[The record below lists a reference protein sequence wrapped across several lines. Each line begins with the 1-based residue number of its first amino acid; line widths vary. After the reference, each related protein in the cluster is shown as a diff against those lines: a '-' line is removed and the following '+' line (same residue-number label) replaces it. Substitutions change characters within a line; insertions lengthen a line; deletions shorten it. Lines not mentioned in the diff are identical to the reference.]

1 MRGFLV
7 INSFKKNLK
16 KKNVTVSFLFANKQ
30 TNKKLQ
36 RLRTVSETR
45 LIHQHADSSVADN
58 IIKLQQRRNKEQN
71 KQKKEGPGCWGK
83 KENLDSRIRSIVWI
97 FTGSNNSL
105 ELKQLL

>member
-1 MRGFLV
+1 MSLYH
-7 INSFKKNLK
+7 SYL
-16 KKNVTVSFLFANKQ
+16 Q

-71 KQKKEGPGCWGK
+71 KQKKEGPGCWEK
-83 KENLDSRIRSIVWI
+83 KKTW
-97 FTGSNNSL
+97 TAG
-105 ELKQLL
+105 